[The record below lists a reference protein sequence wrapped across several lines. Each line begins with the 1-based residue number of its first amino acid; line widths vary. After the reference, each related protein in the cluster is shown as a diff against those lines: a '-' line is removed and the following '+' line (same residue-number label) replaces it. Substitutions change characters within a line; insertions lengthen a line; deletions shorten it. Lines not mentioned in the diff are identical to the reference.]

1 MSFLSL
7 PSSSKNP
14 MTPEPM
20 ELKANL
26 DPGVTESC
34 YSNNILEKIEL
45 KLLLL
50 GLNMFKWIH

>member
-1 MSFLSL
+1 
-7 PSSSKNP
+7 